1 MAYIQKNNPF
11 KKLSSSPVTARK
23 SPFFSTE
30 TPVETGGET
39 EGETKE
45 LTLAEKSRNK
55 VSRRYDY
62 ANELGD
68 IRVEIGE
75 SDRTKNN
82 MDRNLDFIK
91 TADKAAP
98 EALDK
103 VMSMPEKDMDIMKQE
118 LVNVTK
124 PFIGLKEAGITE
136 IAGKVKDLDL
146 SNFKQFFKKAG
157 VSVGELSNIISA
169 QIDNLPDLNKDGTPD
184 MFEGVVGKI
193 KFDLLNRLIAY
204 KLKALN

>member
-1 MAYIQKNNPF
+1 MAYNQKNNPF
-11 KKLSSSPVTARK
+11 KKISSSPVTARK
-23 SPFFSTE
+23 SPFFSIE
-30 TPVETGGET
+30 TPVET
-39 EGETKE
+39 EGKTPREM
-45 LTLAEKSRNK
+45 LAEKSRNK

-75 SDRTKNN
+75 SDRRKNN
-82 MDRNLDFIK
+82 MSRNLDFIK

-146 SNFKQFFKKAG
+146 SNFKQFFKKAD
-157 VSVGELSNIISA
+157 VSVGELSSIIAA
-169 QIDNLPDLNKDGTPD
+169 QIDNLPDLNRDGTPD
-184 MFEGVVGKI
+184 MFEGITGKTKRFAI
-193 KFDLLNRLIAY
+193 NQLIAH
-204 KLKALN
+204 KLKALK

>member
-1 MAYIQKNNPF
+1 MAYNQKNNPF

-30 TPVETGGET
+30 TPVETGGGT

-45 LTLAEKSRNK
+45 LTAAEKSRARVK
-55 VSRRYDY
+55 REIEYMK
-62 ANELGD
+62 ELGD

-75 SDRTKNN
+75 SKRTRNN
-82 MDRNLDFIK
+82 RSRNRDFVR

-103 VMSMPEKDMDIMKQE
+103 VMNMSEEDMAAMRRE

-124 PFIGLKEAGITE
+124 PFIGLKKAGITE
-136 IAGKVKDLDL
+136 VAVKVKDLDL
-146 SNFKQFFKKAG
+146 SNFKQFFKKAD
-157 VSVGELSNIISA
+157 VSVGELSSIIAA
-169 QIDNLPDLNKDGTPD
+169 QIDNLPDLNRDGTPD
-184 MFEGVVGKI
+184 MFEGITGKTKRFAI
-193 KFDLLNRLIAY
+193 NQLIAH
-204 KLKALN
+204 KLKALK